1 MKRSKYIAVAE
12 RLSNRIQCGGYN
24 IHGIPGEEHLAEE
37 FGVSYMTLRKAV
49 QELINKDIVL
59 RMPNGR
65 LKVNNKKWSEKGGIQ
80 KQIAFLT
87 PEWNSP
93 EYRDFQNPLSKLSL
107 SSDFILRLVQYHHW
121 DDPVIYNTISRF
133 DCTFMIPNP
142 EMTETVASKIKEIR
156 KPFFILSDDWSCYG
170 IPSIMQDNSLYV
182 QKMMEHLASL
192 GHVRIDCLNVQPE
205 FKAISE
211 RITQWRSWLN
221 LHGIGGK
228 LFNEPVQ
235 LYEHA
240 APAAYNLVEG
250 MIRNGRFDSK
260 AIVCTTTPVAVG
272 AIRAMLDHGIRP
284 GFDVVVCTVD
294 YSDIHEYSSP
304 SLTSVSKSD
313 FLPHL
318 GTCIRWLQDGKKEW
332 EGPLLLQPTNIN
344 VVVRESTVPD
354 IDKARISERMRL
366 SLDISRNSGLPE
378 THRASVCN

>member
-1 MKRSKYIAVAE
+1 MARSKYISVAE

-37 FGVSYMTLRKAV
+37 FDVSYMTLRKAV

-59 RMPNGR
+59 RLPNGR

-93 EYRDFQNPLSKLSL
+93 EYRDFQNPLSQLSV

-142 EMTETVASKIKEIR
+142 EMTEAVASKIKGIG
-156 KPFFILSDDWSCYG
+156 KPIFILSDDWSSYG
-170 IPSIMQDNSLYV
+170 IPSIMQNNSLYV
-182 QKMMEHLASL
+182 QKMMDHLASL
-192 GHVRIDCLNVQPE
+192 GHMRIDCLNVQPE

-211 RITQWRSWLN
+211 RIAQWRAWLN
-221 LHGIGGK
+221 LHGLGGK
-228 LFNEPVQ
+228 LYNEPIQ

-250 MIRNGRFDSK
+250 MIRKGKFDCK

-272 AIRAMLDHGIRP
+272 TIRAMLDHGIRP
-284 GFDVVVCTVD
+284 GTDAAVCSVD
-294 YSDIHEYSSP
+294 YSDIHEYSTP

-318 GTCIRWLQDGKKEW
+318 ASCISWLQGGEKKW
-332 EGPLLLQPTNIN
+332 EGSMLLQPSDMNA
-344 VVVRESTVPD
+344 VVRESTVPD
-354 IDKARISERMRL
+354 IDKVQIPERMRY
-366 SLDISRNSGLPE
+366 SLNASKAAGLPIC
-378 THRASVCN
+378 V